1 MKNLFGCLL
10 AAVLMLGSGCAVTK
24 NPNPPTQEQR
34 VDRLALVLKT
44 TVSSVVTLAA
54 EDRTQET
61 RDKIAT
67 ARRLMNAVVEAG
79 GATPQEIVASLA
91 PLWRDAKPEVRI
103 AANAAL
109 GLLQAYFDEYV
120 FEVPQGTENAQKFLK
135 AVVAGIDEGLAMAP
149 PVAK

>member
-10 AAVLMLGSGCAVTK
+10 AAALMVSGCTVTK

-44 TVSSVVTLAA
+44 TVASVVTLAA
-54 EDRTQET
+54 EDRTPET
-61 RDKIAT
+61 RERITK
-67 ARRLMNAVVEAG
+67 ARDLMNAVVEAG
-79 GATPQEIVASLA
+79 GATPQEIVKSLA
-91 PLWRDAKPEVRI
+91 PLWQDAKPEVRI

-120 FEVPQGTENAQKFLK
+120 FEVPEGSVNAQKFLK
-135 AVVAGIDEGLAMAP
+135 AVVAGIDEGLAMSP
-149 PVAK
+149 PVGH